1 MQRGVRVCMCIVQGC
16 ACVPACVVQRGVHVC
31 ARLCVCACKW
41 VCVCVSLH
49 EGAWVC
55 AVISATGLDCYC
67 GPLVG

>member
-1 MQRGVRVCMCIVQGC
+1 MCVCALCKAMHVCLHMLCREVCVYVQGC
-16 ACVPACVVQRGVHVC
+16 ACVPTSG
-31 ARLCVCACKW
+31 
-41 VCVCVSLH
+41 CVSLH